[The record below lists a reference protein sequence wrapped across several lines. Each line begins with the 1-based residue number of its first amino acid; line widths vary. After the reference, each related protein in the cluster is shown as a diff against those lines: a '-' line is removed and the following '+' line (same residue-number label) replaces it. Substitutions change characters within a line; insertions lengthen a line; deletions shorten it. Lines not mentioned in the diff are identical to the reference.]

1 MKLEALLELVGLQ
14 LGKKNVQATDHFF
27 NDLNAESLDMV
38 NLAAAVEDRFGIVI
52 PEEVLTSLQTVQDLF
67 DYLIAFTSDQ

>member
-1 MKLEALLELVGLQ
+1 MKLESLLELVGLQ
-14 LGKKNVQATDHFF
+14 LGKKNVKATDHFF

-52 PEEVLTSLQTVQDLF
+52 AEEVLTSLQTVQDLF
-67 DYLIAFTSDQ
+67 DYLTAATSN